1 MLYDDKKKPSKS
13 DTVKKFIR
21 ESIDSF
27 HSTLVTEGKISIS
40 LAVFGNLGVGKSFF
54 LNFLLNWGLP
64 ADQQVEN
71 GPLPS
76 AKGGSQ
82 TPLPIYVKYGK
93 TVKVLL
99 HKQRRDD
106 SPETWFPEANREANL
121 DKQTL
126 EDIRNLLRRNF
137 QDLEQI
143 GKSQDS
149 RLKEERW
156 VELQGPFPVFFELK
170 NREMTSSGQLE
181 LEVDVEFV
189 DVPGYGA
196 ETGNESISVEL
207 SKADVV
213 LFFDSEG
220 QLSERA
226 VSPENIAT
234 IFRKHD
240 EFEFTRRPKLVHVVN
255 DRSNSSG
262 DIDLLL

>member
-1 MLYDDKKKPSKS
+1 MLYDDKKEPTKS
-13 DTVKKFIR
+13 ETVKKFIR

-27 HSTLVTEGKISIS
+27 HRILVTESKICIS
-40 LAVFGNLGVGKSFF
+40 LAVFGNQGVGKSFF

-64 ADQQVEN
+64 LDQQVEN

-76 AKGGSQ
+76 AEGGSQ

-93 TVKVLL
+93 SVKVLF
-99 HKQRRDD
+99 HKQEEGKCD
-106 SPETWFPEANREANL
+106 SLEKWFPEANL
-121 DKQTL
+121 KKKTL
-126 EDIRNLLRRNF
+126 EDVRNLLQRKF

-149 RLKEERW
+149 SLKGERW
-156 VELQGPFPVFFELK
+156 VELQGPFPVFHGLK
-170 NREMTSSGQLE
+170 NRETTSSGQLE
-181 LEVDVEFV
+181 LEVEVEFV

-196 ETGNESISVEL
+196 EFGNDSVSVEL

-213 LFFDSEG
+213 LFFDSQG
-220 QLSERA
+220 QLSGRA
-226 VSPENIAT
+226 VSAEDIAA

-255 DRSNSSG
+255 ERRVPRASHQVA
-262 DIDLLL
+262 